1 MQIDQTDFTG
11 WMSFLPLNFIDETSC
26 NPEAP
31 STNIFD
37 HHEIVEK
44 TIYIALF
51 RYKWYIFYKI
61 LKCFIISYEVRQRK
75 RNKNKKKKIK

>member
-51 RYKWYIFYKI
+51 RYK
-61 LKCFIISYEVRQRK
+61 
-75 RNKNKKKKIK
+75 